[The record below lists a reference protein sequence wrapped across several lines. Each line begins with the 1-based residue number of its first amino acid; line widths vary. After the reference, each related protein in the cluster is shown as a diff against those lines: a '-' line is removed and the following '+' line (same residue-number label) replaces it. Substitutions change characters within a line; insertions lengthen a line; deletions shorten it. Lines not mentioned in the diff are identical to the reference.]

1 MMNKKKLFSLL
12 MACTMTVTLLA
23 GCGGGSSSSGS
34 SGAAA
39 STASS
44 ASASGAAFKLGATGP
59 LTGGAAIY
67 GNAAKNGAQIA
78 VDEINAMGGIQ
89 FELQYQD
96 DTHDAEK
103 AVNAYNK
110 LKDWGMQI
118 SLGSVTSKPCEA
130 TAAETYADRIFA
142 LTPSASSTA
151 VTEGKDNM
159 FQMCFMD
166 PNQGSASAQYISE
179 KGLGSKIAIIWKN
192 DDVYSKGIH
201 DTFTAKAAEM
211 GLEIVSDTT
220 FADGND
226 TDFSVQLSDAQSN
239 GADLVFLPM
248 YYQPASLIFA
258 QAASMSY
265 APTWFGVDGMDGIL
279 TMEGFDPALAEGVI
293 LLTPFNADSTDE
305 RTQSFVAEYQKRF
318 GEVPNQFAA
327 DAYDCV
333 YAYKQALE
341 AANATPD
348 MSAEEL
354 CDLMIQ
360 QFTSMT
366 FDGLTGDGMTWDAN
380 GQVSKSPKGMIIENG
395 AYVGLD

>member
-1 MMNKKKLFSLL
+1 MKKKFFALMMAMLMVLSL
-12 MACTMTVTLLA
+12 AA
-23 GCGGGSSSSGS
+23 CGGKEETPAPSTD
-34 SGAAA
+34 APAA
-39 STASS
+39 SGEA
-44 ASASGAAFKLGATGP
+44 GGAFKLGGTGP

-67 GNAAKNGAQIA
+67 GNAVKNGAQIA

-89 FELQYQD
+89 FELKYED

-103 AVNAYNK
+103 AVNAYNV

-118 SLGSVTSKPCEA
+118 SMGSVTSKPCEA
-130 TAAETYADRIFA
+130 TSAETYADRIFA
-142 LTPSASSTA
+142 LTPSAST
-151 VTEGKDNM
+151 TGTIEGKDNM

-166 PNQGSASAQYISE
+166 PNQGTASAQYISD
-179 KGLGSKIAIIWKN
+179 KGLGTKIAVIWKN
-192 DDVYSKGIH
+192 DDPYSKGIH
-201 DTFTAKAAEM
+201 DTFTAKAGEL
-211 GLEIVSDTT
+211 GLEVVSDTT

-226 TDFSVQLSDAQSN
+226 TDFSVQLKNAQDA

-248 YYQPASLIFA
+248 YYQPASLILA
-258 QAASMSY
+258 QANSMGY
-265 APTWFGVDGMDGIL
+265 TPKWFGVDGMDGIL
-279 TMEGFDPALAEGVI
+279 TMEGFDTSLAEGVM

-341 AANATPD
+341 AAGATPD
-348 MSAEEL
+348 MSAEDL
-354 CDLMIQ
+354 CAAMIE

-366 FDGLTGDGMTWDAN
+366 FDGLTGDGMTWDAT
-380 GQVSKSPKGMIIENG
+380 GAVSKSPKGMVIENG